1 MRHKNKF
8 FVAIFLFLL
17 LLPLSRANLGSEHN
31 VWGWAWVETIGW
43 VNFNCNSKIKI
54 GASEEVIKVCKGG
67 PDKGKI
73 CNSGFSEASSC
84 PSCAFVPCCVPACDL
99 VNYGV
104 HINPETGV
112 LSGFAWSEN
121 IGWITFD
128 RSIAGPP
135 PQNPYLNE
143 TFLAKVEP
151 KISGTQVSYEFSGWA
166 RAISGCDC
174 VDGAG
179 NPCDWTASSLPSGA
193 HCSSSNSCQTCGGW
207 DGWISLRRP

>member
-1 MRHKNKF
+1 MKYYKR
-8 FVAIFLFLL
+8 VIFPLFLIIFL
-17 LLPLSRANLGSEHN
+17 LLPLSRANLGNEHN

-54 GASEEVIKVCKGG
+54 GASEEVLKVCNGG
-67 PDKGKI
+67 TDKGKL
-73 CNSGFSEASSC
+73 CNSTFPGASTC
-84 PSCAFVPCCVPACDL
+84 PGASCVPACNV

-104 HINPETGV
+104 HIDPETGV

-151 KISGTQVSYEFSGWA
+151 KISGNTVTYEFSGWA

-174 VDGAG
+174 VDQAG

-193 HCSSSNSCQTCGGW
+193 HCSSSNPCQNCGGW